1 MSQAPSGAA
10 AEAKETE
17 TKQEEMQTIKL
28 TPVQV
33 PLQTVVGNGKA
44 QQAAQRLQTEAEAT
58 HARCLSLSV
67 AQVQGSRYAPVSP
80 FPSFA
85 YLCLSML
92 PNLCLI

>member
-10 AEAKETE
+10 AKETETE

-33 PLQTVVGNGKA
+33 PLQTVVANGKA
-44 QQAAQRLQTEAEAT
+44 KQAAQRLQTEAEAA
-58 HARCLSLSV
+58 HARCLSLSPSLSV

-80 FPSFA
+80 SLPS
-85 YLCLSML
+85 
-92 PNLCLI
+92 LICV